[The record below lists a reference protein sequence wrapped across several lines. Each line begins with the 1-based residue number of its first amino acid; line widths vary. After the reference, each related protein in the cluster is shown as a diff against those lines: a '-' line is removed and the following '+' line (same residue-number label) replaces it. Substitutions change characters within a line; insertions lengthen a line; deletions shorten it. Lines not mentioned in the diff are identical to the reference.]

1 MWLRD
6 SLPEQL
12 PCARIMTYGYRANV
26 LSDVQTGRLRTF
38 SETFL
43 EELRHVREDSGVRTI
58 LYLLRRSM
66 AYIWKIGSR
75 SPPYLNRIFDGRSPR

>member
-12 PCARIMTYGYRANV
+12 PCARIMTYGYHANV
-26 LSDVQTGRLRTF
+26 VSDVQTGRLRTF

-43 EELRHVREDSGVRTI
+43 EELRHVREDTGVRT
-58 LYLLRRSM
+58 LLNLLWKSM
-66 AYIWKIGSR
+66 TYIRKIRLEIALLS
-75 SPPYLNRIFDGRSPR
+75 